1 MKRRYKI
8 RYHPSYDKFILK
20 IIFSGEIFHEDYK
33 DFYYAD
39 KNKIDKIYKS
49 LADKKQLFSN
59 EKSDSKNT
67 NE

>member
-49 LADKKQLFSN
+49 LADKKPN
-59 EKSDSKNT
+59 SKNT

>member
-59 EKSDSKNT
+59 EIT
-67 NE
+67 Q